1 MLYFCVVYM
10 SLLLMSCLRLISF
23 VFFYPYRARAYSLLF
38 PVLLC
43 WLCLFS
49 SSLLAQEHT
58 LCSVSI
64 NDFEQDVTLNE
75 SIEVPLLQFAN
86 SLILRCDINQA
97 GVLVVNDRLLRHG
110 SMRIEGSD
118 VGALAANQL
127 TFSLPSG
134 RFVAEIQLDVEQDY
148 LSSVTLQKWPDYAL
162 KGQRHNLLLGLFFG
176 LCITLVVYLYFM
188 GRSLKDKRFH
198 HYCYYILCA
207 GMFFLLQEGNLHL
220 FFDATILS
228 TRQVKLLFAGL
239 TVFSGTFFVVSLLD
253 LQGRWPLI
261 TRITVL
267 YPAGLV
273 LGISIVLLFMPRGEW
288 FAWLATIMARLTFGL
303 MAFTFGLISCAVY
316 VRVHTARLVLLASC
330 IVLSAMIFRIWLG
343 DVSPFLQRYGLI
355 FSFAVETFLLAIA
368 TSERIK
374 GINQDKIL
382 AQAQAMTDP
391 LCELLN
397 RRGWE
402 NSANKMLKAHQ
413 DNGGILCLLYIDL
426 DNFKQINDCYG
437 HQVGDDVLRILAKI
451 IRKQMRDQ
459 DAVGRLG
466 GDEFVGLAKFDGEAQ
481 SRALEERL
489 TGRLTNINI
498 HTDSGQINVTASV
511 GCVVFSEVQRS
522 VSDMLK
528 QADQA
533 MYKVKQAHHKNP
545 I

>member
-228 TRQVKLLFAGL
+228 TRQVKL
-239 TVFSGTFFVVSLLD
+239 
-253 LQGRWPLI
+253 
-261 TRITVL
+261 
-267 YPAGLV
+267 
-273 LGISIVLLFMPRGEW
+273 
-288 FAWLATIMARLTFGL
+288 ARLTFGL